1 MTILGPFLWPY
12 FLIFP
17 PLEQPAKNLFLEAA
31 VLESSSSRKTS
42 WTSVESVALPGLST
56 LNFCPICVHLGDLEC
71 GPGSLFPSLK
81 GPTVSSGQMAG
92 AGRGGGTWVQGEGAG
107 EFGMVNPLLSLMEMP
122 RLHTGS
128 LLPRSCGD
136 VDLAGPPD

>member
-56 LNFCPICVHLGDLEC
+56 LNFCPFCVHLGDLEC

-81 GPTVSSGQMAG
+81 GPTVSSGQVAG
-92 AGRGGGTWVQGEGAG
+92 AGRGGDMGARGGCWGVWHGEPS
-107 EFGMVNPLLSLMEMP
+107 PLPDGDAETTHRESLAQVMW
-122 RLHTGS
+122 R
-128 LLPRSCGD
+128 C
-136 VDLAGPPD
+136 